1 MFPKSMLLWQK
12 LPGEMHRE
20 MTPRRK
26 RLLKRGAAAEN
37 FQMRS
42 ISSGFCWEPEL
53 GPIQS
58 GGGPEVACGGVG
70 STGAGWL
77 DRLAGLAGPDC
88 DDLAVVFGLGRS
100 GCGDLCVVTRGG
112 GDGDAPT

>member
-1 MFPKSMLLWQK
+1 MFPRQMFPRQMLLWQMLPKSML
-12 LPGEMHRE
+12 PGQMHRE

-26 RLLKRGAAAEN
+26 RLLKKGAGAEN

-58 GGGPEVACGGVG
+58 GGQPGGRLRLCR
-70 STGAGWL
+70 L
-77 DRLAGLAGPDC
+77 DWFGLA
-88 DDLAVVFGLGRS
+88 
-100 GCGDLCVVTRGG
+100 
-112 GDGDAPT
+112 